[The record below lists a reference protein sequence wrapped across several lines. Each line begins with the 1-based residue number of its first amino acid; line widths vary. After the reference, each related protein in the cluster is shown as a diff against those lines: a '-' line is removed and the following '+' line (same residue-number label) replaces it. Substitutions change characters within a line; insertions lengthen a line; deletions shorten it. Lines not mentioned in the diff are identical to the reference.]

1 MIKVHIQ
8 SNDNPSFLKQ
18 VECITNRLLSLHC
31 PKEIYLVNVDNWFGE
46 KWLGFSGKIMGAFG
60 VGQSRLTIPP
70 FVPNR
75 IISQRFFSSD
85 YNGTYLEKE
94 SPYQLHIEQESENN
108 LHRRMRQIV
117 PNSIVIWYSGNSKT
131 NGRGVVMAYIP
142 IKEQYITKYVEFESP
157 DWNISR
163 VVGGSK
169 DEIKTLINTNVV

>member
-1 MIKVHIQ
+1 
-8 SNDNPSFLKQ
+8 
-18 VECITNRLLSLHC
+18 
-31 PKEIYLVNVDNWFGE
+31 
-46 KWLGFSGKIMGAFG
+46 
-60 VGQSRLTIPP
+60 
-70 FVPNR
+70 
-75 IISQRFFSSD
+75 
-85 YNGTYLEKE
+85 
-94 SPYQLHIEQESENN
+94 
-108 LHRRMRQIV
+108 MRQIV